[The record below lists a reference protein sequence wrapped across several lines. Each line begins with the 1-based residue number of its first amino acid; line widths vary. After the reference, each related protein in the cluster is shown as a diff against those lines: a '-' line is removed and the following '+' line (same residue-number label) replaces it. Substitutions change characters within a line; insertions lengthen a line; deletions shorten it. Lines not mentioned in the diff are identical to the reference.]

1 MQRLQQDF
9 NGSWIFFSQPLY
21 LVKCGLGLQKQKTVF
36 VRSTLAGG
44 SIMKPIQTES
54 SPPDKR
60 AWQKFSAYKART
72 SVKKRLQFAS
82 LILVFGMQ
90 ICVSL
95 YHSRFCRSASCNHRD
110 PEAVITHSGIQMF
123 KCKLRLSNPPR
134 HKHANCCWWCCIQ
147 CKPVYFEGTE
157 AYGHVLSDESL
168 AGDSFLLEGTGGCGT
183 QSLKGLQAAYSY
195 RELYRNCD
203 EEEDLYITKW
213 CLCLR

>member
-1 MQRLQQDF
+1 MAR
-9 NGSWIFFSQPLY
+9 
-21 LVKCGLGLQKQKTVF
+21 VF
-36 VRSTLAGG
+36 CIIYG
-44 SIMKPIQTES
+44 KPTQAS
-54 SPPDKR
+54 R
-60 AWQKFSAYKART
+60 MYAQYKVCT

-95 YHSRFCRSASCNHRD
+95 YHSRFCRSASCNHLD

-183 QSLKGLQAAYSY
+183 QSLKGLQQLIVIGNRVFLAAPVNQRLPTIKQSAKQYVTP
-195 RELYRNCD
+195 C
-203 EEEDLYITKW
+203 
-213 CLCLR
+213 